1 MKTYRIAVLAGD
13 GIGPEIM
20 AATLPLLRAAAHKFG
35 FRLDF
40 EEALVGGAAIDAADK
55 ALPEETLE
63 VCRRSQAILFG
74 AVGGPQWEALPA
86 EKQPERAAL
95 LPLRRTFG
103 LYANLRPISCYP
115 ELLSASPLKAEV
127 ARGVDLLVV
136 RELTGGLYFG
146 QPKGTVMTD
155 RGERAIDTLV
165 YETAEI
171 ERVAHV
177 AFEAARSRRKFVT
190 LIDKANVLE
199 SSLLWRKTV
208 RRIAADYTDVQ
219 LGFLYVDNAA
229 MQLVRNPRQF
239 DVLLCEN
246 LFGDILSDEAAAL
259 CGSLGMLPSASLGK
273 ARFGLYEPAGGS
285 APDIAGKG
293 IANPSAQILCAALLL
308 RYSLGEEEAAQAIE
322 AAFRATLSD
331 GFRTPDIAD
340 DGGKTVGTEA
350 FAQAILDRFENP

>member
-1 MKTYRIAVLAGD
+1 MNTYRIAVLAGD

-20 AATLPLLRAAAHKFG
+20 AATLPILRAAAHKFG

-40 EEALVGGAAIDAADK
+40 EEALVGGAAIDAAGK
-55 ALPEETLE
+55 ALPEETLA
-63 VCRRSQAILFG
+63 VCRNSQAILFG
-74 AVGGPQWEALPA
+74 AVGGPRWEALPA

-115 ELLSASPLKAEV
+115 ELLSASPLKTEI

-171 ERVAHV
+171 ERVARV
-177 AFEAARSRRKFVT
+177 AFEAARARKKFVT
-190 LIDKANVLE
+190 LVDKANVLE

-208 RRIAADYTDVQ
+208 RRISADYTDVQ

-293 IANPSAQILCAALLL
+293 IANPSAEILCAALLL
-308 RYSLGEEEAAQAIE
+308 RYSLGEEKAARAIE
-322 AAFRATLSD
+322 SAFRAALSD
-331 GFRTPDIAD
+331 GFRTPDIAS